1 MILAAVAVGLS
12 TRRYS
17 QRHIDGYAVM
27 RCFGASQARL
37 FALFAWEFLLLGVA
51 AALVGALAGY
61 VAQYV
66 IAAMVSGLMLVELPQ
81 PTLLPAL
88 QGINRTWFCG
98 SYCGYGFHEDAFKS
112 GLAVAE
118 KLGASVPWGSVL
130 NVTGKPVVVRPA
142 A

>member
-1 MILAAVAVGLS
+1 MIKAMRARYPGRCAATGAPIRPGDDILYDGRTGRATLAAP
-12 TRRYS
+12 R
-17 QRHIDGYAVM
+17 
-27 RCFGASQARL
+27 
-37 FALFAWEFLLLGVA
+37 
-51 AALVGALAGY
+51 
-61 VAQYV
+61 AQK
-66 IAAMVSGLMLVELPQ
+66 A
-81 PTLLPAL
+81 LPAL

-118 KLGASVPWGSVL
+118 KLGASVPWGGVL